1 MDTSTHDPSKPKL
14 SKEEQLKILQE
25 RIEKSWKEKAEQAIK
40 DEEEREKNR
49 IKSNKEML
57 EAKWKLEDA

>member
-25 RIEKSWKEKAEQAIK
+25 RIEKSWKEKAE
-40 DEEEREKNR
+40 
-49 IKSNKEML
+49 
-57 EAKWKLEDA
+57 